1 MTYYIVDSAVFIMR
15 NSNLDSSLMITV
27 PSVVDELKNR
37 DSVLFYYLA
46 KEGGLRVEWPEPEMV
61 KEIKRKAEH
70 TRDSEELSKTDIE
83 ILAKALEYRDRGVLI
98 TDDYAIQNVALQL
111 GTYVVLRYS
120 EGRGVEMPGNAALIH
135 PGEILLTEFMEPLGL
150 TAYRLAKDLEASAPR
165 VGDIVRGKRAIS
177 ADTALRLGIYFGLPA
192 QFWLNLQNEYDLR
205 RAAASPALKR
215 LAPRAA

>member
-1 MTYYIVDSAVFIMR
+1 MSQGIIYLKIERRKMTYYIVDSAVFIMR

-70 TRDSEELSKTDIE
+70 TRDSEELSKTDLE
-83 ILAKALEYRDRGVLI
+83 ILAKALEYRDRGILI

-111 GTYVVLRYS
+111 GIQIKPLAQKKIKDIIIWQKKCT
-120 EGRGVEMPGNAALIH
+120 GCKKTFDKGNVCNICGSSL
-135 PGEILLTEFMEPLGL
+135 
-150 TAYRLAKDLEASAPR
+150 KK
-165 VGDIVRGKRAIS
+165 KR
-177 ADTALRLGIYFGLPA
+177 
-192 QFWLNLQNEYDLR
+192 
-205 RAAASPALKR
+205 KR
-215 LAPRAA
+215 IIREKS